1 MFSIHMKG
9 FRMKAQLSR
18 AIELLEQIAGL
29 LREINCNC
37 EAEPEPTTPLHP
49 FRVGE
54 TYFSKCGQ
62 RLQCCGTNAGLRY
75 RGVVQPIKMTGM
87 NFGSVLH
94 YTVEGWHGATE
105 EQYPEHNI
113 DMTRLPSR

>member
-1 MFSIHMKG
+1 MKG
-9 FRMKAQLSR
+9 FHMKAQLSR

-37 EAEPEPTTPLHP
+37 EAEPEPETPLHP

-54 TYFSKCGQ
+54 TYFAKGGQ
-62 RLQCCGTNAGLRY
+62 RLQCCATNAGFRY
-75 RGVVQPIKMTGM
+75 RGIVQPIQMTEM
-87 NFGSVLH
+87 NYASVRH